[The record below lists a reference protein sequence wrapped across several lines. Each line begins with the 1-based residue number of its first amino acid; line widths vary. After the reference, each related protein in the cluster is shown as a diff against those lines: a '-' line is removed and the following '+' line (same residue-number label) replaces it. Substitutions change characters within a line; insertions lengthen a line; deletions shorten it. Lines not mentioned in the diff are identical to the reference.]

1 MKIDMMIVTSQAI
14 DIMYVNGSLFLKKKK
29 INRQD
34 LGSTISKLTKGLE
47 MEIVY
52 NEFEVVREFLWDYY
66 PDEQYPSNLKTLF
79 NDWESYYNKDID

>member
-1 MKIDMMIVTSQAI
+1 MKVDMMVVTSQAI

>member
-34 LGSTISKLTKGLE
+34 LGSTISKLTKGLK

>member
-1 MKIDMMIVTSQAI
+1 MKIDMMVVTSQAI
-14 DIMYVNGSLFLKKKK
+14 DIMYVNGSRFLIKKK
-29 INRQD
+29 INRKD
-34 LGSTISKLTKGLE
+34 LGNTISKLTKGLE

-79 NDWESYYNKDID
+79 NDWEGYYNKDID

>member
-14 DIMYVNGSLFLKKKK
+14 DIMYVNSSLFLKKKK

-66 PDEQYPSNLKTLF
+66 PDEQYPNNLKTLF

>member
-1 MKIDMMIVTSQAI
+1 MKIDMMVVTSQAI
-14 DIMYVNGSLFLKKKK
+14 DIMYVNGSRFLIKKK
-29 INRQD
+29 INRKD